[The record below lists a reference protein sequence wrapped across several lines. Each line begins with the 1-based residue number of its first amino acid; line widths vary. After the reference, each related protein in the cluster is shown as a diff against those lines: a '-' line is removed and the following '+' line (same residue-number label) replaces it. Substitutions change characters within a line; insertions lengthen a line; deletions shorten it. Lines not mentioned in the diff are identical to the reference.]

1 MAAVPRPAVPLV
13 PFPPGLPV
21 ANGHFGLFRAS
32 PGTLPVTLVF
42 RDWDLLWLVGG
53 RLGLRY
59 IGLATL
65 SAGPGDLVV
74 IPPFQPVEVSEQ
86 AAGLAYWYCHASFL
100 LPGDRMQALPAADQR
115 GPGDGRLLPL
125 VLPAGS
131 APRAAASFRALTRM
145 TAASGDWAR
154 QRHALD
160 LFAAL
165 AVVCPPRTADAAVLA
180 AAHDPRLGRLLQRI
194 DADPAHP
201 WTVAGLARL
210 AGLSVSHF
218 NAVFRRHCGCGPKRY
233 LVEARLRLA
242 LRHLREE
249 ADSTIQAAAAAA
261 GFSSQHLFARQFR
274 ARFGLT
280 PTAYRASPVLMC

>member
-1 MAAVPRPAVPLV
+1 MPRPAVPLV

-21 ANGHFGLFRAS
+21 ANGGFGLFRAS

-59 IGLATL
+59 IGVATL
-65 SAGPGDLVV
+65 TAGPGDLVV
-74 IPPFQPVEVSEQ
+74 IPPFQPVEVSER
-86 AAGLAYWYCHASFL
+86 ADGLAYWFCHASFL
-100 LPGDRMQALPAADQR
+100 LPGEGMKELPAADQR

-125 VLPAGS
+125 LLPAGT
-131 APRAAASFRALTRM
+131 ATRAAASFRALTRM
-145 TAASGDWAR
+145 TAASRDWAR
-154 QRHALD
+154 QRHVLD
-160 LFAAL
+160 LFASL
-165 AVVCPPRTADAAVLA
+165 AAACPPRTADAAVVA
-180 AAHDPRLGRLLQRI
+180 AVHDHRLGRLLQRI
-194 DADPAHP
+194 DADPAHA

-210 AGLSVSHF
+210 AGLSVSQF

-233 LVEARLRLA
+233 LVETRLRLA

-249 ADSTIQAAAAAA
+249 AGGTIQAAATAA

-274 ARFGLT
+274 ARFGVT
-280 PTAYRASPVLMC
+280 PSAYRAAAGLVC